1 MNDWYSAIYK
11 ALILASSISF
21 LISFFTTGNNA
32 FGSVL
37 TGYSTLV
44 LAIIMILIIL
54 FMNILKITEGQSS
67 TNVISN
73 ILMSTGPF
81 LLMLGII
88 GFVLYLTIVYKNNIV
103 DKHVSQN
110 YFTFSA
116 ILVVLLLIQT
126 FILYTNISTDK
137 FQSTGKLSKVTSG
150 LLYLLGV
157 LALMCSF
164 IISTVLKYF
173 TVDGFKA

>member
-21 LISFFTTGNNA
+21 LISFFVSGNSA
-32 FGSVL
+32 FGTVL

-44 LAIIMILIIL
+44 LAIMMILIIL
-54 FMNILKITEGQSS
+54 FMNILKITEGQKS

-88 GFVLYLTIVYKNNIV
+88 CFVLYLTIVYKNNIV
-103 DKHVSQN
+103 DKHVSPN

-116 ILVVLLLIQT
+116 ILVILLLVQT
-126 FILYTNISTDK
+126 FIVYTNINTDK
-137 FQSTGKLSKVTSG
+137 FQSTGKLSKVSSG

-164 IISTVLKYF
+164 IISTILKYF
-173 TVDGFKA
+173 TVDGFKS